1 MSDAMICTDLGA
13 DVDDVYQ
20 QLAQERALRAEYG
33 LPEPQMMGAQG
44 GGPGTADDGDEA
56 GDDDDQD
63 ADPANADAEAET

>member
-56 GDDDDQD
+56 
-63 ADPANADAEAET
+63 

>member
-33 LPEPQMMGAQG
+33 LPEPQMMGAQD
-44 GGPGTADDGDEA
+44 GGPDAAHDGDET
-56 GDDDDQD
+56 GDNDQD
-63 ADPANADAEAET
+63 DDPANADAEDDP

>member
-33 LPEPQMMGAQG
+33 LPEPQMMGAQSDG
-44 GGPGTADDGDEA
+44 LGAADDGDDE
-56 GDDDDQD
+56 D
-63 ADPANADAEAET
+63 ADPANADAEEDL

>member
-20 QLAQERALRAEYG
+20 QLAQEQALRVEYG

-44 GGPGTADDGDEA
+44 GGPTAATDGQDETGDEA
-56 GDDDDQD
+56 
-63 ADPANADAEAET
+63 EA

>member
-20 QLAQERALRAEYG
+20 QLAQEQSLRAEYG

-44 GGPGTADDGDEA
+44 GGPNGDEA
-56 GDDDDQD
+56 SSTDTDETDSD
-63 ADPANADAEAET
+63 DAEGDP

>member
-20 QLAQERALRAEYG
+20 QLAQEQALRAEYG

-44 GGPGTADDGDEA
+44 GGPTAADDTSDEA
-56 GDDDDQD
+56 D
-63 ADPANADAEAET
+63 A

>member
-1 MSDAMICTDLGA
+1 MICTDLGA

-56 GDDDDQD
+56 VDNDQD
-63 ADPANADAEAET
+63 ADPAKADSEDEP